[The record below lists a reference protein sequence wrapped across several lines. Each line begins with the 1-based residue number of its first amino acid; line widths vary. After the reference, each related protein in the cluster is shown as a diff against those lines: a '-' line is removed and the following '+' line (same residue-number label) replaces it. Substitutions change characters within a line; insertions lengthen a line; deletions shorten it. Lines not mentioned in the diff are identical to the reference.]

1 MEIFVEVGLLLVLA
15 TFSAILMRVLKQPL
29 IVGYILA
36 GIAAGPYFLNILH
49 STEHIELFSKLG
61 ITILLFIVGL
71 NLSPKVIKEVGKVS
85 LVGGIGQIIFT
96 TMIGF
101 SIAVFLGIDKL
112 AAMYLAIALTFSSTI
127 IVLKLLSDRGDLN
140 KLYGKI
146 AVGFLIVQDIV
157 ATLIL
162 LFVSAFAEST
172 GADVV
177 SMAGIIFAK
186 GVFLLAALYVISI
199 YIIPRFSKFL
209 ASSQE
214 ILFLFSISWGVA
226 LAGLFYALGLS
237 MEIGALVAGVALS
250 LTPFSY
256 EIEARLKPLRDFF
269 IVLFF
274 LLLGSQLVL
283 DNVSAIFIPSL
294 ILSLFVLIGN
304 PFIVI
309 VLMSVMGHKNKT
321 GFMTGLTVAQISE
334 FSLILAAL
342 GFRVGHVSQEVL
354 SIVTLVGLITIAGST
369 YFILYA
375 DNLYRKVEKLLKFL
389 ELEKNTASLGADSEK
404 YDMLLFGYDRVGRDY
419 VSAFEKLAKPYMV
432 IDFNPESIT
441 RLRSEKIPYKFGDAE
456 DAEFLQELHLGDVKM
471 VVSTLPDLRSN
482 ILLTKSIRLVN
493 QKAVVIALSHNLEQ
507 AEELYAAGA
516 TYVVMPHY
524 IGATYTIDMILKNE
538 LDLQGFEK
546 ERKKHMLYIKQ
557 EKAINL

>member
-15 TFSAILMRVLKQPL
+15 TFSAILMRILRQPL

-71 NLSPKVIKEVGKVS
+71 SLSPKIIKEVGKVS
-85 LVGGIGQIIFT
+85 LVGGLGQIIFT
-96 TMIGF
+96 TLIGF
-101 SIAVFLGIDKL
+101 SIAIFLGIERI

-162 LFVSAFAEST
+162 LFVSSLT
-172 GADVV
+172 GATSQNFFDLTGLLLLKGFLVFISLYIV
-177 SMAGIIFAK
+177 S
-186 GVFLLAALYVISI
+186 VYVI
-199 YIIPRFSKFL
+199 PKLSKFL
-209 ASSQE
+209 AGSQE

-226 LAGLFYALGLS
+226 LAGLFYTLNLS
-237 MEIGALVAGVALS
+237 MEIGALIAGVTLS

-256 EIEARLKPLRDFF
+256 EIGARLKPLRDFF

-274 LLLGSQLVL
+274 VLLGSQLVL
-283 DNVSAIFIPSL
+283 ENASTILIPSI

-309 VLMSVMGHKNKT
+309 VLMNLMGHKSKT

-342 GFRVGHVSQEVL
+342 GFRVGHISQEVL
-354 SIVTLVGLITIAGST
+354 SIITIVGLITIAGST

-375 DNLYRKVEKLLKFL
+375 DHLYKKVEWLLRLL
-389 ELEKNTASLGADSEK
+389 ELEKNPGKGSKNEK
-404 YDMLLFGYDRVGRDY
+404 YNFLLFGYDRVGADY
-419 VSAFEKLAKPYMV
+419 ISAFKKLGNSFLV
-432 IDFNPESIT
+432 VDFNPESIE
-441 RLRSEKIPYKFGDAE
+441 RLKNKNIPYVFGDAE
-456 DAEFLQELHLGDVKM
+456 DTEFLTDLNLDSIKLS
-471 VVSTLPDLRSN
+471 VSTLPDLKTN
-482 ILLTKSIRLVN
+482 IILTKTIRRVN
-493 QKAVVIALSHNLEQ
+493 KKAVIIALSQ
-507 AEELYAAGA
+507 TTTDAEELYEAGA
-516 TYVVMPHY
+516 SYVVMPHY
-524 IGATYTIDMILKNE
+524 IGAQHTINMILKHE
-538 LDLQGFEK
+538 TDLKQFEEEK
-546 ERKKHMLYIKQ
+546 EKHLSYIQ
-557 EKAINL
+557 ERN